1 MHSAPPSLSH
11 RKRGVVPISEAAP
24 CFLCPFSQEAAR
36 VVKDRVTLLNAKEAE
51 RLHQLELQKLK
62 FKAEL
67 EAQMKANAYNR

>member
-1 MHSAPPSLSH
+1 M
-11 RKRGVVPISEAAP
+11 
-24 CFLCPFSQEAAR
+24 
-36 VVKDRVTLLNAKEAE
+36 LNAKEAE

>member
-1 MHSAPPSLSH
+1 MLPLPPSLRPS
-11 RKRGVVPISEAAP
+11 
-24 CFLCPFSQEAAR
+24 SQEAAR
-36 VVKDRVTLLNAKEAE
+36 VVKDRVALLNAKEAE